1 MKFEK
6 RGRAEV
12 SLEQLKA
19 DNSAKNGNFW
29 FLPIII
35 GRVLGMH
42 VIR

>member
-1 MKFEK
+1 LKKEEEQK
-6 RGRAEV
+6 
-12 SLEQLKA
+12 SSIEQLKA
-19 DNSAKNGNFW
+19 DISAKNGNFW